1 MNKNLIIFLSTL
13 VGGLLL
19 GMALYQLFKRFLH
32 KTFDIE
38 NSYINKKLTLPF
50 YLIIGIICGQIAYPH
65 LSFPTT
71 INFYIGKSLYIALVF
86 SIIWYIWNLVTL
98 LGKIVEKKFDTDKV
112 DNLSQRKVI
121 TQVAYL
127 RRLSRVI
134 LIIIATSMILLSF
147 NEVKKI
153 GIGLLTSAGVAGLII
168 GLAAQKSISNLLA
181 GFQIAFTQPIRIDDV
196 VIIENE
202 YGTIEEINLTYVVVR
217 VWDER
222 RIILPLS
229 QFIEKPFQNWTRT
242 SADLLGTVYFICDYT
257 IKIEALRQELDKILN
272 ESELWDKRVQNIV
285 VTDSTEKGLQ
295 VRALMSAKDSGTLW
309 DLRCLVRE
317 KLITF
322 IQENQPESLPKVRI
336 KQ

>member
-1 MNKNLIIFLSTL
+1 MDMNLIIFLSTL

-19 GMALYQLFKRFLH
+19 GMILYQLFKRYLH

-50 YLIIGIICGQIAYPH
+50 YIIIGVICGQIAYPN
-65 LSFPTT
+65 LSFPSSV
-71 INFYIGKSLYIALVF
+71 NFYIGKSLYITLVF
-86 SIIWYIWNLVTL
+86 SIIWYIWNLITL
-98 LGKIVEKKFDTDKV
+98 IGKIIEKKFDTDTA

-121 TQVAYL
+121 TQVTYL
-127 RRLSRVI
+127 RRLSKVI
-134 LIIIATSMILLSF
+134 LIIIAASMILLSF

-168 GLAAQKSISNLLA
+168 GFAAQKSISNLLA
-181 GFQIAFTQPIRIDDV
+181 GFQIAFTQPIRIGDV

-242 SADLLGTVYFICDYT
+242 SADLLGTVYLMCDYT
-257 IKIEALRQELDKILN
+257 IEIESLRKELDSILTA
-272 ESELWDKRVQNIV
+272 SELWDERVQNIV
-285 VTDSTEKGLQ
+285 VTDSTEKGVQ
-295 VRALMSAKDSGTLW
+295 IRALMSAKDSGTLW

-322 IQENQPESLPKVRI
+322 IQENQSDSLPKIRI